1 VNEINFTALVV
12 EYNRRIEKGYSKGYC
27 QRMWKQIIEN
37 YDTNAE
43 WARHFTIRHKDKT
56 ITITKGERGRPNYT
70 KQHIIWNVPDVGEGS
85 VVYLLHI
92 FFEDTK
98 EFWASKVG
106 TAENAQRRFQ
116 EEIKQYST
124 MTGRPIQIRVQM
136 CEPCHSMKASIAC
149 ESRMRNWYIRKYE
162 DAFVPND
169 RFEGIVIDPKH
180 AKKIAHTW

>member
-1 VNEINFTALVV
+1 MNEINFTALVA
-12 EYNRRIEKGYSKGYC
+12 EYNRRIEKGCSKGYC
-27 QRMWKQIIEN
+27 QRIWKQIVEN

-43 WARHFTIRHKDKT
+43 WARHFTIRHADKT
-56 ITITKGERGRPNYT
+56 ITITKGKRGRPNYT

-116 EEIKQYST
+116 EEIEQYSK
-124 MTGRPIQIRVQM
+124 MTGRQIQIRVQM

-149 ESRMRNWYIRKYE
+149 ESRMRNCYIRKYE

-169 RFEGIVIDPKH
+169 RFEGVVIDPKH